1 MTERVMD
8 ISPQERALLNGMRMR
23 PGMYIGELS
32 LSKIQAFLAGY
43 QIALRNCGLE
53 EQRCI
58 LPWEF
63 HGFVTKR
70 YGQPGPKGWCLS
82 ILEAAPDGKHG
93 AFCRHRLTL
102 GAVGLLAGPHER
114 DHICCIW
121 PGQVEGQTEGEKR
134 VRPAGAGK
142 DAAAS
147 GGAGRQ
153 HRGSAGNEGVAA

>member
-1 MTERVMD
+1 MTQNVMD
-8 ISPQERALLNGMRMR
+8 ISPQERALLNGIRLR

-82 ILEAAPDGKHG
+82 ILEAAPDGKEAVEIFFSLLDEFLTENGYEKIG
-93 AFCRHRLTL
+93 A
-102 GAVGLLAGPHER
+102 AKAQEA
-114 DHICCIW
+114 DD
-121 PGQVEGQTEGEKR
+121 E
-134 VRPAGAGK
+134 A
-142 DAAAS
+142 
-147 GGAGRQ
+147 
-153 HRGSAGNEGVAA
+153 